1 MDTEAHI
8 KSPSLCYLFGSG
20 GFAADGDK
28 PSPEPAQA
36 ELQLIR
42 QNIGVPRRIR
52 FAWREKDV
60 VIDWRK
66 GATIPTDFE
75 PDITL
80 VIRQRFTNPQRE
92 SQWPRWREFDY

>member
-1 MDTEAHI
+1 MDSEAQI
-8 KSPSLCYLFGSG
+8 ISPGLRYLFRFG
-20 GFAADGDK
+20 GFAADGNK
-28 PSPEPAQA
+28 PSTDTAHA
-36 ELQLIR
+36 DLQLIR

-66 GATIPTDFE
+66 GTTIPTDFE

-80 VIRQRFTNPQRE
+80 VIRERFVNPQRE
-92 SQWPRWREFDY
+92 SQWPRWREFHY